1 MSVQETLT
9 QRGTTYG
16 LFADHAAI
24 SQALKAV
31 MHRTPGWSD
40 LAPDQREALE
50 MVQHKIARILNGNPD
65 YVENFRDIAGYSTLV
80 AERLLETDGAADAQV
95 TQMVRVKGVWVES

>member
-1 MSVQETLT
+1 MSVTDTLA

-16 LFADHAAI
+16 RFEDHAAI
-24 SQALKAV
+24 SQSLKAV
-31 MHRTPGWSD
+31 MHKAPGWLE

-65 YVENFRDIAGYSTLV
+65 YIDSWHDIQGY
-80 AERLLETDGAADAQV
+80 AAL
-95 TQMVRVKGVWVES
+95 VESRLKEEVGR

>member
-65 YVENFRDIAGYSTLV
+65 YVDSWHDIQGYTALV
-80 AERLLETDGAADAQV
+80 ESRL
-95 TQMVRVKGVWVES
+95 KGVAL